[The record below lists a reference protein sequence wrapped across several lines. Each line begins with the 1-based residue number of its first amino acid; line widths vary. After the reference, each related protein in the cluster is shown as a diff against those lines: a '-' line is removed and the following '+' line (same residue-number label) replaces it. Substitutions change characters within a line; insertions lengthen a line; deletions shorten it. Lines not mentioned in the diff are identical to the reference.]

1 MNSTDRSSADPW
13 RFPAGTPRS
22 AGSRGM
28 TPKEAVRVV
37 LSHPRQPSRCP
48 RTWAIRGMGEK
59 LSANLVAGTGSLS
72 GKMDKG
78 LAQKS

>member
-1 MNSTDRSSADPW
+1 
-13 RFPAGTPRS
+13 
-22 AGSRGM
+22 
-28 TPKEAVRVV
+28 
-37 LSHPRQPSRCP
+37 
-48 RTWAIRGMGEK
+48 MGEK

>member
-1 MNSTDRSSADPW
+1 MAVP
-13 RFPAGTPRS
+13 
-22 AGSRGM
+22 SREGRRGPLAQEEM
-28 TPKEAVRVV
+28 TSKEAVRAV
-37 LSHPRQPSRCP
+37 LSYPRQPYRCP

>member
-1 MNSTDRSSADPW
+1 
-13 RFPAGTPRS
+13 
-22 AGSRGM
+22 
-28 TPKEAVRVV
+28 
-37 LSHPRQPSRCP
+37 
-48 RTWAIRGMGEK
+48 MGQK